1 MITDIIKL
9 DSSGKGDE
17 EALDI
22 TEKAG
27 NYGNLAHQDIL
38 RLRLLSEE
46 LIGMLRGIAGKV
58 DSEFWLENKGY
69 EYFIHVKSVIELS
82 KELREQLI
90 SASTSGKNA
99 ASAGFMG
106 KIRDFISVALL
117 PSKEYDSV
125 MNTAPF
131 GFMAMGCEEV
141 FEETASYQWTLQTY
155 KESLDK
161 SEEEDK
167 KEEWDELEKSIVGS
181 IADDVQVS
189 VKGYEVEITIIK
201 KF

>member
-58 DSEFWLENKGY
+58 DSEFWLENKGN
-69 EYFIHVKSVIELS
+69 EYFIQVKSVIELS

-141 FEETASYQWTLQTY
+141 FDETSSYQWTLQTY

>member
-17 EALDI
+17 EALDV

-27 NYGNLAHQDIL
+27 NYGNLTHQDIL

-58 DSEFWLENKGY
+58 DSEFWLENKGK
-69 EYFIHVKSVIELS
+69 EYYIHVKSVIELS

-99 ASAGFMG
+99 ASVGFMG

-141 FEETASYQWTLQTY
+141 FDETASYQWTLQTY

>member
-58 DSEFWLENKGY
+58 DSEFWLENKGNK
-69 EYFIHVKSVIELS
+69 YFIHVKSVIELS

>member
-58 DSEFWLENKGY
+58 DSEFWLENKGN

-141 FEETASYQWTLQTY
+141 FDETSSYQWTLQTY